1 MTSVPGV
8 AGFTNI
14 DGETPLH
21 LACGA
26 ASEEVQEY
34 LIDCFPRAAGRV
46 DRDGET
52 PLHLAVV
59 SGASLSLLCKLVKT
73 NPYVVMQPN
82 FSNRTPFDNLKRSYK
97 NANSLQDIEAS
108 PLEMLDDYR
117 KALMFLRVSAWCRG
131 VFLCCDYS
139 GEGSDIPEVLGPP
152 NAPLFLVP
160 VPQNY
165 RCHPLHAASW
175 INCPRELVKT
185 LAKFSSDHCL
195 VRDSFGNTPLCLAA
209 SASIYEDKE
218 ELGFNDEAYDQSL
231 LLNRNEGDE
240 VQQPLSVMN
249 SILSANPHAASIP
262 NSFGRYPLSLALE
275 YGKTFEEVA
284 PLIKAYPQ
292 ALETKDSTTNLYPFM
307 IAATAPSPNLLSQIN
322 TVYELLR
329 MQPDLVNC

>member
-1 MTSVPGV
+1 
-8 AGFTNI
+8 
-14 DGETPLH
+14 
-21 LACGA
+21 
-26 ASEEVQEY
+26 
-34 LIDCFPRAAGRV
+34 
-46 DRDGET
+46 
-52 PLHLAVV
+52 
-59 SGASLSLLCKLVKT
+59 
-73 NPYVVMQPN
+73 MQPN

-139 GEGSDIPEVLGPP
+139 GEGSDIPEVLGQQ

-165 RCHPLHAASW
+165 KCHPLHAASW
-175 INCPRELVKT
+175 ISCPRELVKT
-185 LAKFSSDHCL
+185 LATFFSDHCL
-195 VRDSFGNTPLCLAA
+195 VRDSFGNTPLCFAA

-218 ELGFNDEAYDQSL
+218 ELGFDDEEDDESL
-231 LLNRNEGDE
+231 ELDE
-240 VQQPLSVMN
+240 EVKKAPSVMD
-249 SILSANPHAASIP
+249 IVLWANPTAASIP
-262 NSFGRYPLSLALE
+262 NSLGRYPLSLALE

-292 ALETKDSTTNLYPFM
+292 ALETEDSTTNLYPFM
-307 IAATAPSPNLLSQIN
+307 IAATAPSPNELSQIN